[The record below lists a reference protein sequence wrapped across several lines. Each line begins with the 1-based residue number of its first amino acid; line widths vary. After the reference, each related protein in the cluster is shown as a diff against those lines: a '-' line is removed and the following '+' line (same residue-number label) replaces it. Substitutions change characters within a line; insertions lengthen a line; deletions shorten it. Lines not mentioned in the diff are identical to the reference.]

1 MKRKVSPPSEFD
13 VVYSY
18 AESKDG
24 RERYPKLRKALA
36 DIASLVGM
44 AAVKDQIG
52 ASIQEILAYAKLDE
66 PPRAPIETRALKRQR
81 TTVLA
86 TGEAEDEEGGEED
99 EDEDEDEEL
108 EIELEVGQLET
119 MVQAEVSRI
128 LMSMVGPGMA
138 AGMCASDEED
148 EDEDGEWIGEETDED
163 DDECASSVPKA
174 LQGTKRHALIMGPTG
189 CGKTTLAMRLA
200 RVWAAVGI
208 VNNKFT
214 AVSRGDIVSK
224 WQGESV
230 LRLRKLIKQ
239 HAHGVLFIDEAYALV
254 SSSSDTFGNEVLT
267 CVVKH
272 MTDPKCST
280 TFILAGYE
288 TKIRKQLLA
297 SNEGLERRFA
307 AVFTIAKPTNEDL
320 ADIFETVLKP
330 GWKTTVK
337 RADLAKIFE
346 TNPTLTK
353 FNGGD
358 VEHLVRQCERAHVA
372 RYFPHRMTRKIAY
385 TDLVVAV
392 KTFLEQKSRRAADL
406 SHSGMYM

>member
-1 MKRKVSPPSEFD
+1 MKTCRRPPSEFD
-13 VVYSY
+13 VVCSY

-36 DIASLVGM
+36 EIASLVGM
-44 AAVKDQIG
+44 ATVKDQIG
-52 ASIQEILAYAKLDE
+52 SSIQEILAYAKLDE
-66 PPRAPIETRALKRQR
+66 PPRAPIETRALKRKR
-81 TTVLA
+81 TTVLVN
-86 TGEAEDEEGGEED
+86 EEEEEDEEEED
-99 EDEDEDEEL
+99 EEEL
-108 EIELEVGQLET
+108 ELEEGQLET

-128 LMSMVGPGMA
+128 LMSKLFQSVGPGMA

-148 EDEDGEWIGEETDED
+148 EEADGEWIDEDTDEEE
-163 DDECASSVPKA
+163 DECTASVPKA

-230 LRLRKLIKQ
+230 MRLRKLIKQ

-307 AVFTIAKPTNEDL
+307 AVFTITKPTNEDL

-346 TNPTLTK
+346 ANPALSK

-385 TDLVVAV
+385 ADLVVAV
-392 KTFLEQKSRRAADL
+392 KTFLEQKSRRGADTA
-406 SHSGMYM
+406 HSGMYI